1 MSGPAPAAVRR
12 RRNVPV
18 RGDWKATPGHGW
30 QHGDIPAPPAGLMP
44 QSATVW
50 QTWFRSWWAS
60 NWSPEYLP
68 QIETTIRLY
77 DDVVRGN
84 LKSATELRQHM
95 DGIGASFKGQ
105 QDRRW
110 APPKEA
116 TQEPEQ
122 EAPQPGSR
130 FAHLRAVG

>member
-1 MSGPAPAAVRR
+1 MAGPAPAAARR
-12 RRNVPV
+12 RRNVPA

-30 QHGDIPAPPAGLMP
+30 QHGDIPKPPDGLMP
-44 QSATVW
+44 QSETVW
-50 QTWFRSWWAS
+50 KTWFRSWWAS

-110 APPKEA
+110 AAPKSTE
-116 TQEPEQ
+116 QEPEQ